1 MLFRLPQITQLL
13 LSPPVKPSVPTTAG
27 VLQVPLGKSRLALA
41 KLLAALISTN
51 TQSLNQAL
59 AEANTLT
66 ILLDLFFE
74 YSLNN
79 FLHAQVEVIELSYSS
94 KPKHL

>member
-1 MLFRLPQITQLL
+1 M
-13 LSPPVKPSVPTTAG
+13 
-27 VLQVPLGKSRLALA
+27 PLGKSRLALA

-51 TQSLNQAL
+51 TSNLNQAL

-79 FLHAQVEVIELSYSS
+79 FLHAQVKVIEMLKSQINTNHVLFYSPHNLRNS
-94 KPKHL
+94 